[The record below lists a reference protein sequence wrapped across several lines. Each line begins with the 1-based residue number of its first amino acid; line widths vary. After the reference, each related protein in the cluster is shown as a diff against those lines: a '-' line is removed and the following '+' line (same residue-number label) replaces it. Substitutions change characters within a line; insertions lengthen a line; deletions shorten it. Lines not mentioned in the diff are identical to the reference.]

1 MYGNGYG
8 YFNPYY
14 QPRNTNQSGGQSG
27 GQPIAYM
34 NPSIAQN
41 NPQSRQLL
49 NGKPVDSIDVV
60 KAIDIPLDGST
71 SYFPLTDNSAIVTKR
86 LSNNG
91 SSEVQIYKLVNE
103 EEKKEKS
110 IPDEFI
116 RKLDKLDNSQALE
129 TLLEEI
135 QEIKKELKDI
145 KTKTKGKEN

>member
-14 QPRNTNQSGGQSG
+14 QPINTNQSGGQSG